1 VSSGLPVAAGLI
13 IIQSLDSAALFSTHV
28 AFLFNCVR
36 ADLCYI
42 MVSKTCRHPTTVLSS
57 MRAEVYICSK
67 QLLRS
72 FPYVG
77 YNMFC

>member
-1 VSSGLPVAAGLI
+1 LPVAAGLI

-42 MVSKTCRHPTTVLSS
+42 MVVR
-57 MRAEVYICSK
+57 RANIQRQFYHQWELKFIFAANNYSVHS
-67 QLLRS
+67 R
-72 FPYVG
+72 
-77 YNMFC
+77 M